1 MIIFIILLLVAV
13 IATLIVYNIHIQKKI
28 ESFKNLNA
36 RVNNLSVLQDFMKLA
51 GEEDS
56 VENKLKRMNDIVIDK
71 YDIKYSTIVVFDGA
85 EYVIKASNVDSKH
98 YETLV
103 NLHNEEI
110 FQDSVATATP
120 KYVTI
125 ENENEKLPY
134 QKAEMGR
141 AKSAMFFP
149 LYIDNIYIGY
159 WIMESGQM
167 HAFDKTDTTIIEVVK
182 DNIISI
188 LRTVAY
194 QDTIENIDR
203 IDQFTEL
210 HSAEYLYGKAKK
222 VMDQYVTSAV
232 CMFRITNIEKIN
244 EQFSRQMGNE
254 IITEVAKIVRQRMTK
269 EYIFVRYMGPKFVI
283 VFSGVEEVAVEQFL
297 TDLKNEI
304 EELALVEGDVDEN
317 EVDEDDIENSAS
329 PMVNMV
335 VSTYYKGTGI
345 EQLTKKLE
353 EYVDYVR
360 KLPDDK
366 MIECNKEISKNA
378 TETPCFFI

>member
-1 MIIFIILLLVAV
+1 MIPLVIIILVVAIVILV
-13 IATLIVYNIHIQKKI
+13 VYNFHIQKKI
-28 ESFKNLNA
+28 EAFNNLSA
-36 RVNNLSVLQDFMKLA
+36 RINSLSVLQDFMKVA
-51 GEEDS
+51 GEEES
-56 VENKLKRMNDIVIDK
+56 VDNKLKKINDIVIDK
-71 YDIKYSTIVVFDGA
+71 YDIKYSTVVVFNGA
-85 EYVIKASNVDSKH
+85 EYVIKASNVDPKH
-98 YETLV
+98 YDTLT

-182 DNIISI
+182 DNIISV
-188 LRTVAY
+188 LKTVAY

-203 IDQFTEL
+203 IDKFTEL

-222 VMDQYVTSAV
+222 IMDRYATSAV

-244 EQFSRQMGNE
+244 ENISRQMGND
-254 IITEVAKIVRQRMTK
+254 IITEVGEIIKAKMSN

-283 VFSGVEEVAVEQFL
+283 VFSGVEESGVEEFIKN
-297 TDLKNEI
+297 LKVEI
-304 EELALVEGDVDEN
+304 EELELVEEYDDDDEY
-317 EVDEDDIENSAS
+317 EDDEEREVVAAS
-329 PMVNMV
+329 PLINFVI
-335 VSTYYKGTGI
+335 STYYKGTGL
-345 EQLTKKLE
+345 EQLTKRLE
-353 EYVDYVR
+353 EYLDSAP
-360 KLPDDK
+360 K
-366 MIECNKEISKNA
+366 
-378 TETPCFFI
+378 TENQINYI

>member
-1 MIIFIILLLVAV
+1 LIIIIVLLLVAV
-13 IATLIVYNIHIQKKI
+13 IITLIVYNIHIQQKI
-28 ESFKNLNA
+28 ESFRNLNA
-36 RVNNLSVLQDFMKLA
+36 RVNNLSVLQDFMRLA
-51 GEEDS
+51 GEEES
-56 VENKLKRMNDIVIDK
+56 VENKLKKMNEIVIDK

-85 EYVIKASNVDSKH
+85 EYVIKASNVEAKH
-98 YETLV
+98 YDTLV

-110 FQDSVATATP
+110 FQDSVSTATP

-125 ENENEKLPY
+125 ENENERLPY
-134 QKAEMGR
+134 QKAEMAR

-182 DNIISI
+182 DNIISV
-188 LRTVAY
+188 LKTVAY

-203 IDQFTEL
+203 VDKFTEL

-222 VMDQYVTSAV
+222 VMDQYATSAV
-232 CMFRITNIEKIN
+232 CMFRITNIERIN
-244 EQFSRQMGNE
+244 EYFSRQMGNE
-254 IITEVAKIVRQRMTK
+254 IISEVGKIVRQRMAK

-297 TDLKNEI
+297 KDVKEEI
-304 EELALVEGDVDEN
+304 EELVILGEEDEEIEDNETEDEN
-317 EVDEDDIENSAS
+317 SEDNGAS
-329 PMVNMV
+329 PLVNFV
-335 VSTYYKGTGI
+335 ISTYYKGTGI

-353 EYVDYVR
+353 EYIDSAP
-360 KLPDDK
+360 K
-366 MIECNKEISKNA
+366 
-378 TETPCFFI
+378 TENQINFI

>member
-1 MIIFIILLLVAV
+1 MIPVVIILLVLAIIILV
-13 IATLIVYNIHIQKKI
+13 VYNVHIQKKI
-28 ESFKNLNA
+28 ESF
-36 RVNNLSVLQDFMKLA
+36 RNLSAKINSLSILQDFMKIA
-51 GEEDS
+51 GEEES
-56 VENKLKRMNDIVIDK
+56 VDNKLRKINDIVIDK
-71 YDIKYSTIVVFDGA
+71 YEIKYSTIVVFNGA
-85 EYVIKASNVDSKH
+85 EYVIKASNVDPKH
-98 YETLV
+98 YETLT

-188 LRTVAY
+188 LKTVAY

-222 VMDQYVTSAV
+222 IMDKYPTSAV

-244 EQFSRQMGNE
+244 ENISRQMGND
-254 IITEVAKIVRQRMTK
+254 IITEVGEIIKAKMSN

-283 VFSGVEEVAVEQFL
+283 VFSGVEESGVEEFIKN
-297 TDLKNEI
+297 LKAELEELELIEEYDEDEYDEDEEI
-304 EELALVEGDVDEN
+304 EVVA
-317 EVDEDDIENSAS
+317 AS
-329 PMVNMV
+329 PLLNFVI
-335 VSTYYKGTGI
+335 STYYKGTGL
-345 EQLTKKLE
+345 EQLTKRLE
-353 EYVDYVR
+353 EYLDSAPKSENQINY
-360 KLPDDK
+360 
-366 MIECNKEISKNA
+366 I
-378 TETPCFFI
+378 